1 MPSKE
6 TKTKKTSGRREKKDC
21 NALSLSYA
29 RLGKTL
35 GRIHKNAENAM
46 NTEGLPEKTKKAIA
60 KVCTLVEEAIQQ
72 QPKPLAA
79 TQKRRTSSKKT
90 SLRRATASK

>member
-6 TKTKKTSGRREKKDC
+6 TKTKKTSARREKKDC

-35 GRIHKNAENAM
+35 GRIHKNAESAM

-72 QPKPLAA
+72 QPKPLPA

>member
-1 MPSKE
+1 MPAKE
-6 TKTKKTSGRREKKDC
+6 TKKTSGRREKKDC

-72 QPKPLAA
+72 QPKPLPA
-79 TQKRRTSSKKT
+79 KRRTSSKRT
-90 SLRRATASK
+90 SVRRATASK